1 MDKQVE
7 KTFESLFLLEDL
19 REIWRKTVPE
29 HKLIEEQK
37 KQVNEILNKI
47 RKNLD
52 DIQKMTSS
60 IT

>member
-19 REIWRKTVPE
+19 REIWRKTVPK
-29 HKLIEEQK
+29 HKLNEEQK

>member
-19 REIWRKTVPE
+19 REIWRKAVPE

-52 DIQKMTSS
+52 DIEKCLK
-60 IT
+60 